1 MDTLLLRILVSTI
14 VVSFLIFIILLIKKL
29 LNHHMTV
36 KAHYHIWYLL
46 CIPFL
51 AAFLPWNYF
60 RFGEGVRY
68 LKSLL
73 PINREAPLKSE
84 GMNGVAASQA
94 PNSDLLHD
102 FTVSVNKSAPDFVY
116 HTLFIVWVIG
126 VVLFA
131 GAAVYSTYQ
140 IYQIKKSAA
149 AIDDQKLNQLLEAC
163 KKMVGV
169 KRNVRLRET
178 SLISSPITFGIFQP
192 YIFLPSKTREEFSL
206 NELKYV
212 LLHELHHHKSK
223 DLFVNYVM
231 WLVQIMYWFNP
242 VVWYASKRIRNDR
255 ELACD
260 ASVLNLLDESGY
272 IEYGYTIIRF
282 ADKKQGRPFE
292 QIAPGIGGTKKQ
304 IKQRIQCIASYSKD
318 SLLLKWKSKVIFAVL
333 AMVVLFLAPFT
344 NVIASPNDVYQFSG
358 KNAVYEDL
366 SAYFKGYKG
375 SFVLYDSSK
384 NQYQIYNR
392 EMSEQR
398 VSPDSTYKIYSA
410 LFALESNV
418 ISPNNNN
425 QVWDGKIY
433 PFAEWN
439 QNQNLATAL
448 SRSVNWYF
456 QNTDREVGR
465 KPLQDY
471 FHKIKYGNE
480 DLSGN
485 LDSYWMESSLKIS
498 PIEQVQ
504 LLSQLDE
511 NQWGFKAENIKAVQK
526 ALFIDEQRN
535 GRLYGKTGTG
545 RVNGKNV
552 NGWFIG
558 FVDKG
563 EDRFYFAIN
572 IQNKDGLAQGS
583 KAAEIAK
590 QILHDKQIY

>member
-14 VVSFLIFIILLIKKL
+14 VVSLLIFIILLIKKL
-29 LNHHMTV
+29 LNNQMTV
-36 KAHYHIWYLL
+36 KAHYHIWYFL
-46 CIPFL
+46 CIPIL
-51 AAFLPWNYF
+51 ATFIPWNYF
-60 RFGEGVRY
+60 RLGEGTRY
-68 LKSLL
+68 FKSLL
-73 PINREAPLKSE
+73 FFHRDAPSMNE
-84 GMNGVAASQA
+84 RINGVDASQA

-102 FTVSVNKSAPDFVY
+102 FTVSVNKSTPDFVY
-116 HTLFIVWVIG
+116 HTFFTVWVIG
-126 VVLFA
+126 VVILVV
-131 GAAVYSTYQ
+131 AAVYSNYQ
-140 IYQIKKSAA
+140 IYQMKKSAA
-149 AIDDQKLNQLLEAC
+149 AVHNQKLNELFEAC
-163 KKMVGV
+163 KELVGV
-169 KRNVRLRET
+169 KRNIRLRET
-178 SLISSPITFGIFQP
+178 SLITSPITVGIFQP
-192 YIFLPSKTREEFSL
+192 YIFLPSKTREAFSL

-212 LLHELHHHKSK
+212 FLHELYHHKSK

-231 WLVQIMYWFNP
+231 WLCRIIYWFNP
-242 VVWYASKRIRNDR
+242 FVWYALKRIRFDR

-272 IEYGYTIIRF
+272 IEYGHTIIRF
-282 ADKKQGRPFE
+282 ADKKYDRTSEHF
-292 QIAPGIGGTKKQ
+292 APGIGGTKKQ
-304 IKQRIQCIASYSKD
+304 ITQRIQCIASFSSD
-318 SLLLKWKSKVIFAVL
+318 SLLLKWKSKVICAVL
-333 AMVVLFLAPFT
+333 GIVVLLLAPIT
-344 NVIASPNDVYQFSG
+344 NVIASPDDVYRFSG
-358 KNAVYEDL
+358 NNAVYEDL
-366 SAYFKGYKG
+366 SSYFKGYKG
-375 SFVLYDSSK
+375 SFVLYDHSK

-398 VSPDSTYKIYSA
+398 ISPDSTYKIYSA

-418 ISPNNNN
+418 ISTNNNE

-433 PFAEWN
+433 PYSEWN

-465 KPLQDY
+465 RQLQDY

-480 DLSGN
+480 NLSGN

-504 LLSQLDE
+504 LLYQLEE
-511 NQWGFKAENIKAVQK
+511 NQWDFKAENIKAVKKAILIDVQK
-526 ALFIDEQRN
+526 N

-545 RVNGKNV
+545 MINGKNV

-563 EDRFYFAIN
+563 DDRFYFAIN
-572 IQNKDGLAQGS
+572 IQNMNGQAQGS

-590 QILHDKQIY
+590 QILHYKKIY

>member
-1 MDTLLLRILVSTI
+1 MDTLLLRIFVSTI
-14 VVSFLIFIILLIKKL
+14 VVSLLIFTILLIKKL
-29 LNHHMTV
+29 LNQHITV
-36 KAHYHIWYLL
+36 KAHYHIWYFL
-46 CIPFL
+46 CIPML
-51 AAFLPWNYF
+51 AAFLPWHYF
-60 RFGEGVRY
+60 RLGDF
-68 LKSLL
+68 KSLL
-73 PINREAPLKSE
+73 FFHREAPLDSE
-84 GMNGVAASQA
+84 GINGVAAAQA

-116 HTLFIVWVIG
+116 HTLFTAWVIG
-126 VVLFA
+126 VLLFV
-131 GAAVYSTYQ
+131 GVAVYSTYQ
-140 IYQIKKSAA
+140 IYQIKKSAS
-149 AIDDQKLNQLLEAC
+149 AIDDQKLNKLLEAC
-163 KKMVGV
+163 KEMVGL
-169 KRNVRLRET
+169 KRKIRLRET

-223 DLFVNYVM
+223 DLFVNYGL
-231 WLVQIMYWFNP
+231 WLVQIIYWFNP

-282 ADKKQGRPFE
+282 VDKKQGRPFE

-304 IKQRIQCIASYSKD
+304 IKQRIQRIASYSRD
-318 SLLLKWKSKVIFAVL
+318 SLLLKWKSKIIFAVL
-333 AMVVLFLAPFT
+333 GMVVLFLAPFT
-344 NVIASPNDVYQFSG
+344 TVIASPNDVYQFSG
-358 KNAVYEDL
+358 KNTVDEDL

-384 NQYQIYNR
+384 KQYQIYNR

-425 QVWDGKIY
+425 QVWDGEIY
-433 PFAEWN
+433 PFPEWN

-504 LLSQLDE
+504 LLSQLEE

-526 ALFIDEQRN
+526 ALLIDEQKN
-535 GRLYGKTGTG
+535 GQLYGKTGTG
-545 RVNGKNV
+545 MVNGKNV

-572 IQNKDGLAQGS
+572 IQDKDGLAQGS

>member
-1 MDTLLLRILVSTI
+1 MDTLLLRIFVSTI
-14 VVSFLIFIILLIKKL
+14 VVSLLIFTILLIKKL
-29 LNHHMTV
+29 LNQHMTV
-36 KAHYHIWYLL
+36 KAHYHVWYFL

-51 AAFLPWNYF
+51 AAFLPWNYSGI
-60 RFGEGVRY
+60 GEGIRY

-73 PINREAPLKSE
+73 LFHREAPFKSE
-84 GMNGVAASQA
+84 GINGVAASQA
-94 PNSDLLHD
+94 SNSDLLHD

-116 HTLFIVWVIG
+116 HTFFTVWVVG
-126 VVLFA
+126 VVLFV

-223 DLFVNYVM
+223 DLFVNYVV

-260 ASVLNLLDESGY
+260 ASVLNLLDENGY

-333 AMVVLFLAPFT
+333 GMVVLFLAPFT

-358 KNAVYEDL
+358 KNAVDEDL

-375 SFVLYDSSK
+375 SFVLYNSSK

-398 VSPDSTYKIYSA
+398 ISPDSTYKIYSA

-425 QVWDGKIY
+425 QVWDGEIY
-433 PFAEWN
+433 PFPEWN

-504 LLSQLDE
+504 LLSQLYE

-526 ALFIDEQRN
+526 ALFIDEQKN
-535 GRLYGKTGTG
+535 GLLYGKTGTG
-545 RVNGKNV
+545 MVNGKNI

-563 EDRFYFAIN
+563 ENRFYFAIN
-572 IQNKDGLAQGS
+572 IQDKDGQAQGS

-590 QILHDKQIY
+590 QILHDKKIY

>member
-1 MDTLLLRILVSTI
+1 MDTILLRILVSTI
-14 VVSFLIFIILLIKKL
+14 VVSLLISIILLIKKL
-29 LNHHMTV
+29 LNKHMTV
-36 KAHYHIWYLL
+36 KTHYHIWYFLF
-46 CIPFL
+46 IPIL
-51 AAFLPWNYF
+51 ASFLPWNYF
-60 RFGEGVRY
+60 HLREGTQY
-68 LKSLL
+68 LKSILFFHKNTASTSER
-73 PINREAPLKSE
+73 INGL
-84 GMNGVAASQA
+84 GASQVS
-94 PNSDLLHD
+94 NTDLLHD
-102 FTVSVNKSAPDFVY
+102 FTVSVNKSTPDFVY
-116 HTLFIVWVIG
+116 HTVFTVWVIG
-126 VVLFA
+126 MILFI
-131 GAAVYSTYQ
+131 GIAAYSNYQ
-140 IYQIKKSAA
+140 IYQIKKSAVA
-149 AIDDQKLNQLLEAC
+149 VKNQKINELLEAC
-163 KKMVGV
+163 KEMVGV
-169 KRNVRLRET
+169 KRKIRLRET
-178 SLISSPITFGIFQP
+178 SLITSPITFGILQP
-192 YIFLPSKTREEFSL
+192 YIFLPSKTREAFSL

-231 WLVQIMYWFNP
+231 WMFQIIYWFNP
-242 VVWYASKRIRNDR
+242 VVWYASKTIRMDR

-282 ADKKQGRPFE
+282 ADKKHDRTLK

-304 IKQRIQCIASYSKD
+304 IKQRIQCIASYSRD
-318 SLLLKWKSKVIFAVL
+318 SLLLKWKSKVICAVL
-333 AMVVLFLAPFT
+333 GIVVLYLAPIT
-344 NVIASPNDVYQFSG
+344 SVIASQNDVYQFSG

-366 SAYFKGYKG
+366 SAYFKGYEG
-375 SFVLYDSSK
+375 SFVLFDSSK

-398 VSPDSTYKIYSA
+398 ISPDSTYKIYSA
-410 LFALESNV
+410 LLALESNV

-433 PFAEWN
+433 PFPEWN

-465 KPLQDY
+465 ELLQDY

-504 LLSQLDE
+504 LLYQLE
-511 NQWGFKAENIKAVQK
+511 KNQWGFNAENIKAVKK
-526 ALFIDEQRN
+526 ALLIDEQKN

-545 RVNGKNV
+545 TINGKNV

-563 EDRFYFAIN
+563 DDRFYFAIN
-572 IQNKDGLAQGS
+572 IQNKDGQAQGS

-590 QILHDKQIY
+590 QILHHKKIY

>member
-1 MDTLLLRILVSTI
+1 MDTMLLQIFVSTI
-14 VVSFLIFIILLIKKL
+14 VVSLLIFIILLIKKL
-29 LNHHMTV
+29 LNNHMTV
-36 KAHYHIWYLL
+36 KAHYHIWFFL
-46 CIPFL
+46 CIPIL

-60 RFGEGVRY
+60 RLGEGIRY

-73 PINREAPLKSE
+73 FFHREAPLNSE
-84 GMNGVAASQA
+84 RINGVDASQA
-94 PNSDLLHD
+94 PNSNLLHD
-102 FTVSVNKSAPDFVY
+102 FTESVNKAAPDFVY
-116 HTLFIVWVIG
+116 HTFFIVWVIG
-126 VVLFA
+126 VVLFV

-140 IYQIKKSAA
+140 IYQIKKSAVA
-149 AIDDQKLNQLLEAC
+149 VDNQKLNKLLEAC
-163 KKMVGV
+163 KEMVGV
-169 KRNVRLRET
+169 KRNIRLRET

-192 YIFLPSKTREEFSL
+192 YIFLPIKTREAFSL

-231 WLVQIMYWFNP
+231 WMFQIIYWFNP
-242 VVWYASKRIRNDR
+242 VVSYASKRIRMDR

-282 ADKKQGRPFE
+282 ADKKYDRTLK
-292 QIAPGIGGTKKQ
+292 QIAPGIGGTKRQ
-304 IKQRIQCIASYSKD
+304 IKQRIQCIASYSRD
-318 SLLLKWKSKVIFAVL
+318 SLLLKWKSKVICAVL
-333 AMVVLFLAPFT
+333 GIVVLFLAPIT
-344 NVIASPNDVYQFSG
+344 SVIASQNDVYQFNG

-366 SAYFKGYKG
+366 SAYFKGYEG
-375 SFVLYDSSK
+375 SFVLFDSSK

-398 VSPDSTYKIYSA
+398 ISPDSTYKIYSA

-418 ISPNNNN
+418 ISANNNK

-433 PFAEWN
+433 PFPEWN

-465 KPLQDY
+465 KLLQDY
-471 FHKIKYGNE
+471 FHEIKYGNE

-485 LDSYWMESSLKIS
+485 LESYWLESSLKIS

-504 LLSQLDE
+504 LLYQLEE
-511 NQWGFKAENIKAVQK
+511 NQLGFKAENIKAVKK
-526 ALFIDEQRN
+526 ALLIGEQKN

-545 RVNGKNV
+545 MINGKNV

-563 EDRFYFAIN
+563 DDRFYFAIN
-572 IQNKDGLAQGS
+572 IQNKDGQAQGS

-590 QILHDKQIY
+590 QILHHKKIY